1 MAGLD
6 TILHV
11 QLNAWSI
18 RGFAHPH
25 VKILPFSRLEEEDVV
40 AVVEVCNLV
49 QVVKL
54 RLRV

>member
-1 MAGLD
+1 MGLD
-6 TILHV
+6 TILNV
-11 QLNAWSI
+11 QLDAWPV

-25 VKILPFSRLEEEDVV
+25 VKILPFSRLEEENVV

-49 QVVKL
+49 QVIEL